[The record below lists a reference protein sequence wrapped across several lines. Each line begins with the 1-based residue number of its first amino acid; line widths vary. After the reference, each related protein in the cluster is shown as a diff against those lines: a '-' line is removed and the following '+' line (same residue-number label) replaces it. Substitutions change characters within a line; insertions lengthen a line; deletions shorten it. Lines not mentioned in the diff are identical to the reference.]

1 MKNNFFAITI
11 ALASLTA
18 TAQKA
23 ELKEASKL
31 VDKKTFS
38 EARVALEK
46 VEPLL
51 DSATD
56 EQKAEYY
63 FLIGQT
69 AVSLAATEDQDKNV
83 LKAISA
89 FKKVTEI
96 EKASKNNKYSAKAEP
111 ITNMLLSQIVNAA
124 IADNKNS
131 KFVEASRKFDQ
142 AFQLS
147 PKDTLYLYYSASTAI
162 SANDFDFAESKYKE
176 LVTLNYNG
184 KTVYYTAIDKT
195 NGAEQSFGEDKKMR
209 DLLVRQ
215 GSHKDPKT
223 VEEPSRRTEI
233 LKNLSL
239 ILMNKEN
246 YSEAE
251 PYITT
256 AFKENPNDDAILMSL
271 LNLYTLTNRNDKFKE
286 IASEALIQNP
296 KNALLNYNLGIISSN
311 ENNDD
316 EAKKYFLKAIEVDP
330 NFENAYL
337 GLANITLKEDAEITN
352 KMNNAGTSSAG
363 QQKFKA
369 LKQQKIKMYQTALD
383 YLIKAKLINAN
394 NESINSLVEEI
405 ENYLNSEK

>member
-63 FLIGQT
+63 FLTGQT
-69 AVSLAATEDQDKNV
+69 ALSLAATEDQEKNV
-83 LKAISA
+83 VKAVSA

-96 EKASKNNKYSAKAEP
+96 EKTSKNNKYSAKAEP
-111 ITNMLLSQIVNAA
+111 LTNLLLSQIVNAA
-124 IADNKNS
+124 VADNTNG
-131 KFVEASRKFDQ
+131 KFKDASRKFDVG
-142 AFQLS
+142 FQLS
-147 PKDTLYLYYSASTAI
+147 PKDTIYLYYAASTAI
-162 SANDFDFAESKYKE
+162 NANDYDFAESKYKE
-176 LVTLNYNG
+176 LVDINYDG
-184 KTVYYTAIDKT
+184 KTVYYTAVEKA
-195 NGAEQSFGEDKKMR
+195 NGKLQSFGEDKKMR

-215 GSHKDPKT
+215 GTHVDPKT
-223 VEEPSRRTEI
+223 VTEPSRRGEI

-246 YSEAE
+246 FSEAE
-251 PYITT
+251 VYITK
-256 AFKENPNDDAILMSL
+256 AYEQNPNDDDVLMSL
-271 LNLYTLTNRNDKFKE
+271 LNLYSQTNRNDKFVE
-286 IASEALIQNP
+286 IAQGALAKNP
-296 KNALLNYNLGIISSN
+296 NNALLNYNLGIISSN
-311 ENNDD
+311 ENKDE
-316 EAKKYFLKAIEVDP
+316 EAKKYFNKTIQLDS

-337 GLANITLKEDAEITN
+337 GLANLTLKQDSEITN
-352 KMNNAGTSSAG
+352 EMNNTGVSAAG

-369 LKQQKIKMYQTALD
+369 LKQKKIAVYNEALD
-383 YLIKAKLINAN
+383 YLNKAKTINAQ

-405 ENYLNSEK
+405 QNYLDSEK